1 MFYLVDASQGRDVD
15 GLTTDSSGATDTGRV
30 FAGSRVDDGVDQH
43 LQWVLGK
50 QNNIDNNLISL
61 KNISFLSL
69 YFVFFIQFDV
79 FTSLEF

>member
-1 MFYLVDASQGRDVD
+1 MFHLVDASQGRDVD

-50 QNNIDNNLISL
+50 QKDFNNKLISI
-61 KNISFLSL
+61 KNMFPFLLSFFSVRRF
-69 YFVFFIQFDV
+69 YF
-79 FTSLEF
+79 T